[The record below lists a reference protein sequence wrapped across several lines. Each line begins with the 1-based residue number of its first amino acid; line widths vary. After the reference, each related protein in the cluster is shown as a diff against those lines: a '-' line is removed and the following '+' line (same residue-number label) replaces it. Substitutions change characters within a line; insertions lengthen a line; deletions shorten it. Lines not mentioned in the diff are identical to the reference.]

1 MRFAALC
8 LAIVLASG
16 GCRDEADQP
25 RALLS
30 DSIAPI
36 GTGTELLL
44 TRERFALIDDWI
56 RASIGRGA
64 AVPTS
69 LDEVRPPDVDAARYV
84 PLDPFLRDGWGRAI
98 EYRYAPAT
106 RSYELR
112 SRGEDGALN
121 TADDITRRGTL

>member
-1 MRFAALC
+1 MRCVAVCLTFWLAA
-8 LAIVLASG
+8 G
-16 GCRDEADQP
+16 GCRDETDQP

-30 DSIAPI
+30 DTIAPI

-56 RASIGRGA
+56 RASIARGA
-64 AVPTS
+64 TVPRS
-69 LDEVRPPDVDAARYV
+69 LDEVRPPEADATRYV

-98 EYRYAPAT
+98 EYAPAM

-112 SRGEDGALN
+112 SPGEDGALN
-121 TADDITRRGTL
+121 TADDVTRRGTF